1 MPTQSYA
8 DSSDCTL
15 TVLSSILRDWL
26 SAFRA
31 QVRKNSAAALLKTMT
46 TPCPLPAVM
55 SARYPLDQQT
65 CLLNISSFS
74 GGGDTSF
81 VWAHHPLSLARIRWA
96 VPVAVEEEII
106 APSRKEGGC
115 TKKALGS
122 NFGTH
127 FRKGW
132 KNGKTFMYT
141 TYFSMIAAPITYLP
155 ICYLYCIYPRYVNSG
170 CLSTLW

>member
-106 APSRKEGGC
+106 APSRKDWGAPKKHEAAISVHTLERGGKMVKLLC
-115 TKKALGS
+115 TQ
-122 NFGTH
+122 H
-127 FRKGW
+127 IFRW
-132 KNGKTFMYT
+132 LQHL
-141 TYFSMIAAPITYLP
+141 SPISLSA
-155 ICYLYCIYPRYVNSG
+155 IYIVSIQDM
-170 CLSTLW
+170 

>member
-1 MPTQSYA
+1 MIIVSCRCRHFQSGEGPSRGLLRL
-8 DSSDCTL
+8 DCETDGSS
-15 TVLSSILRDWL
+15 
-26 SAFRA
+26 
-31 QVRKNSAAALLKTMT
+31 AALLKTMT

-106 APSRKEGGC
+106 APSRKDWGAPKKHEAAISVHTLERGGKMGKLLC
-115 TKKALGS
+115 TQ
-122 NFGTH
+122 H
-127 FRKGW
+127 IFR
-132 KNGKTFMYT
+132 
-141 TYFSMIAAPITYLP
+141 
-155 ICYLYCIYPRYVNSG
+155 
-170 CLSTLW
+170 